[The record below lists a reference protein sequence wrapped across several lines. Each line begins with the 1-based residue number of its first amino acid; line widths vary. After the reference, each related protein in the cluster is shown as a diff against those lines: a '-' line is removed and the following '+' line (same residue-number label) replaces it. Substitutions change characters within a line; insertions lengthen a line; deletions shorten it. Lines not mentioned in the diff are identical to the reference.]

1 MIRLERHSGAS
12 LERYVPALAR
22 LRIEVFREFPYLYDG
37 DLDYESRYL
46 QTYIRSKGSVIV
58 LALDGD
64 EVVGASTG
72 LPMHHET
79 EEFKRPFI
87 ERDYDIEK
95 IFYFGES
102 VLHKAYRGQGLGV
115 QFFTEREAHAR
126 KLGSFEI
133 TCFCAVQR
141 PDDHPRRPPNYIP
154 LDAFWNK
161 RGYVK
166 HPELHTTFTWQDLD
180 ESAPSPKPMVFWLK
194 HWPRVYEGTL

>member
-1 MIRLERHSGAS
+1 MVRLERHSGAS
-12 LERYVPALAR
+12 LGQYIPALAR
-22 LRIEVFREFPYLYDG
+22 LRIEVFREFPYLYNG
-37 DLDYESRYL
+37 DLDYESNYL
-46 QTYIRSKGSVIV
+46 QTYIRSTGSVIV

-72 LPMHHET
+72 LPMHYET

-87 ERDYDIEK
+87 EHGYDIEN

-102 VLHKAYRGQGLGV
+102 VLDKSYRGQGLGV
-115 QFFTEREAHAR
+115 KFFSEREAHAHG
-126 KLGSFEI
+126 LGNFNL

-141 PDDHPRRPPNYIP
+141 PDDHPRRPSDYVS

-161 RGYVK
+161 RGYHK

-180 ESAPSPKPMVFWLK
+180 EAAPSPKPMVFWLK
-194 HWPRVYEGTL
+194 HWSQGA